1 MYLVLLL
8 LRSLFATTWPKASGK
23 VFLIIQLFFCPSC
36 SFQGYHPFHLSE
48 SSGKYL
54 TLPQRCCFL
63 VFFPQVLTHLSLVL
77 LHLVFISVNLPQQ
90 IFNSLVTELV
100 PFVAALIQLSHLSY
114 QKRGDLGRGEGWKQ
128 ELNQEKIRFRNLIIT
143 LAP

>member
-1 MYLVLLL
+1 MAKSFWESVPHY
-8 LRSLFATTWPKASGK
+8 SA
-23 VFLIIQLFFCPSC
+23 FFCPSC

-54 TLPQRCCFL
+54 TLPQRCYFL

-114 QKRGDLGRGEGWKQ
+114 QKRGDLGRGEG
-128 ELNQEKIRFRNLIIT
+128 
-143 LAP
+143 

>member
-23 VFLIIQLFFCPSC
+23 VFLIIQLFFVPLVL
-36 SFQGYHPFHLSE
+36 FKGITPFIFLS
-48 SSGKYL
+48 
-54 TLPQRCCFL
+54 PQENIWHCHKGVVFW